1 MKVERSL
8 DGNTLTISVEGRLD
22 LNSAPELEK
31 KIELQD
37 EVENLIFD
45 FEKLEYIS
53 SAGLRVILTLQDI
66 MQTRGTMII
75 KNLSDDVKEVFEI
88 TGLSSELN
96 IE

>member
-45 FEKLEYIS
+45 
-53 SAGLRVILTLQDI
+53 
-66 MQTRGTMII
+66 
-75 KNLSDDVKEVFEI
+75 LSDGVVNKNMKR
-88 TGLSSELN
+88 LH
-96 IE
+96 

>member
-53 SAGLRVILTLQDI
+53 SAGLRVVLTLQDI
-66 MQTRGTMII
+66 MQNRGTMII
-75 KNLSDDVKEVFEI
+75 KNLNDDVKEVFEI

>member
-31 KIELQD
+31 KIELPD

>member
-53 SAGLRVILTLQDI
+53 SAGLRVILALQDI

-75 KNLSDDVKEVFEI
+75 KNLNDDVKEVFEI

>member
-66 MQTRGTMII
+66 MQNRGTMII
-75 KNLSDDVKEVFEI
+75 KNLNDDVKEVFEI

>member
-75 KNLSDDVKEVFEI
+75 KNLSNDVKEVFEI